1 MLVFR
6 GVYPCGFIL
15 LAAFCIGFKG
25 EDEFSN
31 MSMSASKLLDSLDSL
46 KFIVWNF
53 ELKN

>member
-6 GVYPCGFIL
+6 GVYPCCFIL

-31 MSMSASKLLDSLDSL
+31 MSASRLLDSLDSL
-46 KFIVWNF
+46 KLIVWNF